1 MDNPARPPKARSEEK
16 KKTLYVRFADF
27 LRKYRAVV
35 LAFSGAVV
43 LAVLVLAVV
52 TGVRD
57 SAVKASTARLE
68 KLDADFAAYSGEQ
81 DAAKKESFEKAF
93 FASADEM
100 IKRGPRLYA
109 AQKASIYKAKI
120 EESKKDW
127 AAAEKDWLAI
137 VEAVPD
143 SYLAPVALQGAAV
156 AAEELGSADRATA
169 DYKKLIDKYSATA
182 IGIPHAYFALGRLAE
197 QAKDYSAAMTAYQ
210 KIAST
215 WPDDDWTKLATDRI
229 ISLKSEGPYE
239 IEEAEMAREAR
250 EVLRDPDLRLRHSGR
265 RHSDSPRARLRD
277 RPAPGARAEGQR
289 QQLPGQAFPTEHG
302 RQGRRRSTPSRS
314 PESPTTS

>member
-1 MDNPARPPKARSEEK
+1 M
-16 KKTLYVRFADF
+16 
-27 LRKYRAVV
+27 
-35 LAFSGAVV
+35 
-43 LAVLVLAVV
+43 LVLAVV

-229 ISLKSEGPYE
+229 ISLKSRG
-239 IEEAEMAREAR
+239 
-250 EVLRDPDLRLRHSGR
+250 L
-265 RHSDSPRARLRD
+265 
-277 RPAPGARAEGQR
+277 
-289 QQLPGQAFPTEHG
+289 TK
-302 RQGRRRSTPSRS
+302 
-314 PESPTTS
+314 